1 MTTSAR
7 LVPALALLA
16 VGGLLTACG
25 SPAQPASGA
34 SASPSESASRP
45 TATVTRSDLVSSTTI
60 PCELGHGEST
70 PVEARGSGT
79 VTALAAVGSTVGQGG
94 VLYAVDMRPVVRLTG
109 ALPAWRDLGPS
120 SADGVDVQQLE
131 QALVDLGYTTGLGLT
146 VDQDWTSATTT
157 AVRRWQKA
165 LGETQT
171 GTVTLGDVVFTPQD
185 VRVAEHLVELGAP
198 VEPGKEVLGVGG
210 TQMLVTCALRT
221 SQAALAPVGVAA
233 HLTLPDGTTTDGTV
247 SAVELV
253 TTDDQQQL
261 DVSITATGDAVAAL
275 LEGAPVQVVLDQV
288 VATDVLVVPVTAL
301 VALSTGGHGVEKV
314 LDDGSTRYVQVTT
327 GAFAGTDVELSG
339 GDVAEG
345 DEVVVTP

>member
-1 MTTSAR
+1 MTTSVR

-25 SPAQPASGA
+25 APADPASGA
-34 SASPSESASRP
+34 SPSASASRP
-45 TATVTRSDLVSSTTI
+45 TATVTRSDLVSSTTTQ
-60 PCELGHGEST
+60 CELGHGATT
-70 PVEARGSGT
+70 PLEARDQGT
-79 VTALAAVGSTVGQGG
+79 LTALAAVGETVGQGG
-94 VLYAVDMRPVVRLTG
+94 VLYAVDTRPVVRLTG
-109 ALPAWRDLGPS
+109 AEPAWRQLGPS
-120 SADGVDVQQLE
+120 STDGADVQQLE

-146 VDQDWTSATTT
+146 VDEDWTAATTA
-157 AVRRWQKA
+157 AVKRWQKA

-171 GTVTLGDVVFTPQD
+171 GTVALGDVVFTPQD
-185 VRVAEHLVELGAP
+185 VRVAEHLLDLGAT
-198 VEPGKEVLGVGG
+198 VEPGKPVLAVGG
-210 TQMLVTCALRT
+210 TPMVVTCALRT
-221 SQAALAPVGVAA
+221 SQAALAPVGASA

-253 TTDDQQQL
+253 TTDEQQQL
-261 DVSITATGDAVAAL
+261 EVSIAATGDAVAAL

-327 GAFAGTDVELSG
+327 GAFAGTDVEVSG
-339 GDVAEG
+339 DDVAEG